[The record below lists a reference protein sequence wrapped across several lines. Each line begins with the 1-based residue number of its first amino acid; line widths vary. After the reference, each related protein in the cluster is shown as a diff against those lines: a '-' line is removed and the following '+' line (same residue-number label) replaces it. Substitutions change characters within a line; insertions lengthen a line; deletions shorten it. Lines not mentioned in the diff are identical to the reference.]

1 MELGI
6 HDLDAVVEVARH
18 AGWLGSDDEIVS
30 AAPAGE
36 GNMNRT
42 LRIVTRARSLV
53 LKQSVPF
60 VAKYPAIPAPVDRD
74 RVEAAFYREAAAHA
88 ELAAAM
94 PACLGHVAEHHL
106 LCFEDLGAA
115 ADFTSAYGDGDLD
128 GLEALA
134 GWLSALH
141 RCTSDDPVFENADM
155 RALNHAHIF
164 EVPFVVDNGL
174 DLDGITLGL
183 DALRRL
189 VTEDRKLLDRAR
201 GLGSVYLETR
211 SGVLLHG
218 DFYPGS
224 WLRTADGPRIIDPEF
239 AFVGPPEFDVGVLL
253 AHLVLTG
260 NAASLPATYHAP
272 PGFDHAAARG
282 YAGIEILRR
291 LLGVAQLP
299 LDADIRTKGRW
310 IDAAMELVTG

>member
-1 MELGI
+1 MELGS
-6 HDLDAVVEVARH
+6 HDLDAVVEVARR
-18 AGWLGSDDEIVS
+18 AGWLGFDDAVVS

-74 RVEAAFYREAAAHA
+74 RVEAAFYDEVAAHA

-115 ADFTSAYGDGDLD
+115 ADFTSAYRDSDLD
-128 GLEALA
+128 GLEALG

-164 EVPFVVDNGL
+164 EVPFVADNGL

-183 DALRRL
+183 GALRRV
-189 VTEDRKLLDRAR
+189 VTEDRALMAR
-201 GLGSVYLETR
+201 TRELGSVYLETR

-224 WLRTADGPRIIDPEF
+224 WLRTPDGPKIIDPEF

-253 AHLVLTG
+253 AHLVLSG
-260 NAASLPATYHAP
+260 NAASVPATYHAP
-272 PGFDHAAARG
+272 RRFDHAAARG

-299 LDADIRTKGRW
+299 LEADIHAKGRW
-310 IDAAMELVTG
+310 IDAAMELVTA